1 MEKTGFKM
9 IVLLFVLT
17 FGISDAICQSKTIS
31 ITELGYVPGSR
42 RNVIPIVNE
51 ALKQCTSEASVT
63 IVFPKGRYDF
73 WQDLSSTRTAVAGSL
88 SPGLVTAPRSI
99 GIDMVDLK
107 NVVIDGDSSEFIFH
121 GNMQIA
127 SISKCENITLRNFT
141 VDWDFPFIYE
151 GRYLNSTDEYI
162 ELEFDKEQYRYVIE
176 DGKFFMTGEGWKA
189 APMGYF
195 NLFDRDTKEILY
207 KTHDGNNARMFTSGA
222 EELAPG
228 VVRFYGKPN
237 IKPPKGTYTAL
248 MAGRYVT
255 VGINI
260 SNSKDIFLKDFTIYH
275 ALSHAVVGSRS
286 ENITMDNANV
296 KINEKKG
303 RVTSII
309 ADNSH
314 FLDCK
319 GLIKIIN
326 CAHTGAH
333 DDFINVHG
341 TSSRVDEVIDN
352 QIVITSRLNG
362 EAGDEVWFVDSVICQ
377 RSDAR
382 VIKSVERIDGRR
394 AKITFE
400 SPLPKG
406 TKAGDYMENKTWT
419 PELELRNCR
428 ILKQH
433 RARGILVTTPKR
445 VVIEDNYFR
454 TAGASI
460 LIEGDMEYWFESGAC
475 RDVTI
480 RNNIFDNC
488 LTSGCAT
495 GSKGEWGEAIIT
507 ITPSHRPQ
515 DDKTEPYHQ
524 NIRIENNIFKTFD
537 VPLVHARSVRGLLFR
552 NNEIIRTYAFEPYLW
567 QKTSFLFDGCRDV
580 VITGNK
586 TDNEYMN
593 RTIDAQHMKRS
604 DVKTEGFSL
613 KILTKPISHPG
624 WL

>member
-1 MEKTGFKM
+1 MKKKVFKTINLF
-9 IVLLFVLT
+9 FVLI
-17 FGISDAICQSKTIS
+17 FGISEAICQTKTIS
-31 ITELGYVPGSR
+31 ISDLGYVPGSR

-51 ALKQCTSEASVT
+51 ALKQCTSDESIT

-73 WQDLSSTRTAVAGSL
+73 WQDLSSARTTAPGSL
-88 SPGLVTAPRSI
+88 SPGLITAPRSI

-107 NVVIDGDSSEFIFH
+107 NVVIDGDNSEFIFH

-127 SISKCENITLRNFT
+127 NISKCENVILKNFT
-141 VDWDFPFIYE
+141 VDWDFPFIFE
-151 GRYLNSTDEYI
+151 GRYLNTTDEYI

-207 KTHDGNNARMFTSGA
+207 KTLDGNNSSLFTSGA
-222 EELAPG
+222 EEIAPG
-228 VVRFYGKPN
+228 VVRFYGRPN

-260 SNSKDIFLKDFTIYH
+260 SNSKDTYLKDLTIHH

-314 FLDCK
+314 FLNCK

-341 TSSRVDEVIDN
+341 SYSRVDEVIDN

-362 EAGDEVWFVDSVICQ
+362 EAGDEVWFVDSIRCQ
-377 RSDAR
+377 RSEAF
-382 VIKSVERIDGRR
+382 VIKSVERLDDRR

-406 TKAGDYMENKTWT
+406 TKASDYMENKTWT

-433 RARGILVTTPKR
+433 RARGILVTTPKK
-445 VVIEDNYFR
+445 VIIEDNYFR
-454 TAGASI
+454 TAGPAI
-460 LIEGDMEYWFESGAC
+460 LIEGDMSYWLESGAN

-480 RNNIFDNC
+480 RNNVFENC
-488 LTSGCAT
+488 VTSGHPIT
-495 GSKGEWGEAIIT
+495 NLGWWQGENIIN
-507 ITPSHRPQ
+507 ISPSHQPK
-515 DDKTEPYHQ
+515 DDKDEPYHQ
-524 NIRIENNIFKTFD
+524 NIRIENNIFKVFD
-537 VPLVHARSVRGLLFR
+537 VPIMYARSVRGLTFK
-552 NNEIIRTYAFEPYLW
+552 NNEIIRTYSFEPYLQ
-567 QKTSFLFDGCRDV
+567 QKSSFVLDGCREV
-580 VITGNK
+580 VISGNK
-586 TDNEYMN
+586 IDNEYVN
-593 RTIDAQHMKRS
+593 RTIETKHMKGS
-604 DVKTEGFSL
+604 DLKYNGFSL
-613 KILTKPISHPG
+613 NMK
-624 WL
+624 